1 MTERPGALARAAVL
15 AHVEHWNAVDKERW
29 LAIFSDDVI
38 YEDPPG
44 TIAGR
49 GLEVMSS
56 YAWDRSFT
64 DEKRW
69 ILEPVVLIACGNEAQ
84 VHMRNHGAVA
94 GRPAWVD
101 SIELWAVD
109 DAGLVTSVRAFWE
122 PPVDDHVLSR
132 LGLSRADAPIVSD

>member
-1 MTERPGALARAAVL
+1 MTEQAGVLARAAVL
-15 AHVEHWNAVDKERW
+15 AHVEHWNACDKERW

-44 TIAGR
+44 TVAGR
-49 GLEVMSS
+49 GRQIMSD

-109 DAGLVTSVRAFWE
+109 DDGLVTSVRAFWE
-122 PPVDDHVLSR
+122 PPEDDHVRSR
-132 LGLSRADAPIVSD
+132 LGLSGDDVPTVSG

>member
-1 MTERPGALARAAVL
+1 MEVSAREAVL
-15 AHVEHWNAVDKERW
+15 NHCRLWNAAEKDAW
-29 LAIFSDDVI
+29 LALFDDDVI

-49 GLEVMSS
+49 GRDVMSS

-101 SIELWAVD
+101 SIELWAVGD
-109 DAGLVTSVRAFWE
+109 DGLVTSVRAFWE
-122 PPVDDHVLSR
+122 PPVDEHVLSR
-132 LGLSRADAPIVSD
+132 LGLSRADAPTVID

>member
-15 AHVEHWNAVDKERW
+15 AHVEHWNAVDKEQW

-49 GLEVMSS
+49 GRDVMSS

-101 SIELWAVD
+101 SIELWAVGD
-109 DAGLVTSVRAFWE
+109 DGLVTSVRAFWE
-122 PPVDDHVLSR
+122 PPDDEHLLSR
-132 LGLSRADAPIVSD
+132 LGLSRADAPTVID

>member
-1 MTERPGALARAAVL
+1 VL

-29 LAIFSDDVI
+29 LTIFSDDVI

-49 GLEVMSS
+49 GLDVMSS

-69 ILEPVVLIACGNEAQ
+69 ILEPVVLIACGKEAQ

-122 PPVDDHVLSR
+122 PPADDHVLSR

>member
-49 GLEVMSS
+49 GLDVMSS

-69 ILEPVVLIACGNEAQ
+69 GRRTGRRRRWLSTAPPRCVWCRTTGRGRRL
-84 VHMRNHGAVA
+84 
-94 GRPAWVD
+94 RPAPA
-101 SIELWAVD
+101 LH
-109 DAGLVTSVRAFWE
+109 R
-122 PPVDDHVLSR
+122 
-132 LGLSRADAPIVSD
+132 

>member
-1 MTERPGALARAAVL
+1 MSDRPGAPARAAVL
-15 AHVEHWNAVDKERW
+15 AHVEHWNAVDKKRW
-29 LAIFSDDVI
+29 LAIFSDDVV

-49 GLEVMSS
+49 GRDVMSS

-64 DEKRW
+64 DDKRW

-84 VHMRNHGAVA
+84 VYMRNHGAVA

-101 SIELWAVD
+101 SIELWAVGD
-109 DAGLVTSVRAFWE
+109 DGLVTSVRAFWE
-122 PPVDDHVLSR
+122 PPDDEHVLSR
-132 LGLSRADAPIVSD
+132 LGLTQHDAPIVNR

>member
-1 MTERPGALARAAVL
+1 MSGGPGTRAREAVL
-15 AHVEHWNAVDKERW
+15 RHVEYWNACDKEKW

-49 GLEVMSS
+49 GRTVMSD

-84 VHMRNHGAVA
+84 VHIRNHGAIA
-94 GRPAWVD
+94 GRPAWTD
-101 SIELWAVD
+101 SIELWTVND
-109 DAGLVTSVRAFWE
+109 DGLVTSVRAFWE
-122 PPVDDHVLSR
+122 PPEDDHVRSR
-132 LGLSRADAPIVSD
+132 LGLSRPDAPTVKD

>member
-1 MTERPGALARAAVL
+1 MGERQGALARAAVL
-15 AHVEHWNAVDKERW
+15 GHVQHWNACDKERW
-29 LAIFSDDVI
+29 LALFADDVV

-44 TIAGR
+44 TVAGTGR
-49 GLEVMSS
+49 AVMSD

-64 DEKRW
+64 DDKRW
-69 ILEPVVLIACGNEAQ
+69 VLEPVVLIACGNEAQ
-84 VHMRNHGAVA
+84 VYMRNHGSVG

-122 PPVDDHVLSR
+122 PPDDDHVRSR
-132 LGLSRADAPIVSD
+132 LGLSQEGAPTVSG